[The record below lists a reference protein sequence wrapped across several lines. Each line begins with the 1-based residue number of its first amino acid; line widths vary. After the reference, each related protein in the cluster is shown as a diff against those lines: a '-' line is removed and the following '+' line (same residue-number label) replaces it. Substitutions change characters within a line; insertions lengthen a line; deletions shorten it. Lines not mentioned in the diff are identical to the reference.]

1 MTCTLD
7 PLLTTNTVTY
17 YGWFNAL
24 TVANIS
30 SKPAF
35 PNSNTTIINDIA
47 ATLTGNILQGQSGNG
62 NTFADFVQGLALA
75 NYALGIQPGTNLI
88 VQSMF
93 RGMFEVSGLAINGYW
108 SSKLFTGATL
118 TTLLNSPYI
127 RQVHGSVYFSLY
139 GWDGDSKSIM
149 GLIPFTVLTII
160 AFVLLLWTR
169 REVSH
174 LRFDPSSKRF
184 TFFLKISCLIQ
195 LTSLQILSTSWS
207 PLLEVILAPSL
218 M

>member
-24 TVANIS
+24 TVANTS

-118 TTLLNSPYI
+118 TTLTNSPYN
-127 RQVHGSVYFSLY
+127 RQVQGSVSFSLY
-139 GWDGDSKSIM
+139 GWDSKSTSIL
-149 GLIPFTVLTII
+149 GLIPFTIITII
-160 AFVLLLWTR
+160 ALVLLLWTR

-174 LRFDPSSKRF
+174 LRFDPSSKRL
-184 TFFLKISCLIQ
+184 TFVLKISCLIQ